1 MQKKIKV
8 GIPRAFL
15 YYRHNVLWKTF
26 FENLNC
32 NIILSPETNKEI
44 IDLGKK
50 YSIDE
55 SCLSSKIYMG
65 HVAYLVDKCDYVL
78 VPRICNYGK
87 NNNVCVRF
95 NALYDIVKNLFP
107 MVNVLNYNI
116 EKTKLKGEFIGF
128 IKMGLNINK
137 NIFKVIYSYII
148 AKIKEKKHNDMLI
161 NKQRNILK
169 NNKLKILIVAHPYNI
184 YDKYIGEPIIKFLKS
199 MNIELLYA
207 DLLDRKTA
215 IEYSYELSNTLYWT
229 YSKELVGAVN
239 YYKNAVVAV
248 EDHRFYDHGAIDIIA
263 IGRAIFIIFKQWDF
277 VEGGSTITQQTAK
290 NLYFIEDTDVVSRKV
305 AEIILGF
312 QMEKEYSKD
321 QILELY
327 INTIYFGDGYY
338 GIKEA
343 CEGYLGKAPQDMTLY
358 DATMLAG
365 IPNAPSAYA
374 PTVNFEYTCSRQK
387 KVVSSMAEYGYLSE
401 DEANDLYKQI
411 DESTYPIE

>member
-26 FENLNC
+26 FEKLNC
-32 NIILSPETNKEI
+32 NVILSPETNKEI
-44 IDLGKK
+44 VDIGKK

-65 HVAYLVDKCDYVL
+65 HVAYLVDKCDYIL
-78 VPRICNYGK
+78 VPRICDYGK

-128 IKMGLNINK
+128 IKMGLKINK
-137 NIFKVIYSYII
+137 NICKVIYSYII
-148 AKIKEKKHNDMLI
+148 AKIKENKHNSMLM

-199 MNIELLYA
+199 MNVEILYA

-215 IEYSYELSNTLYWT
+215 IDYSYELSNTLYWT
-229 YSKELVGAVN
+229 YSKELVGAVD
-239 YYKNAVVAV
+239 YYKDAV
-248 EDHRFYDHGAIDIIA
+248 DGI
-263 IGRAIFIIFKQWDF
+263 IFITSFPCGPDSLVNELLIRKLNNIP
-277 VEGGSTITQQTAK
+277 IT
-290 NLYFIEDTDVVSRKV
+290 N
-305 AEIILGF
+305 IL
-312 QMEKEYSKD
+312 
-321 QILELY
+321 
-327 INTIYFGDGYY
+327 
-338 GIKEA
+338 
-343 CEGYLGKAPQDMTLY
+343 
-358 DATMLAG
+358 
-365 IPNAPSAYA
+365 
-374 PTVNFEYTCSRQK
+374 
-387 KVVSSMAEYGYLSE
+387 
-401 DEANDLYKQI
+401 I
-411 DESTYPIE
+411 DESTAEAGLITRLESFVDIIKGKKEKND